1 MKNKMD
7 ATLIYDAKTGGET
20 VKIEG
25 SEAGAT
31 MGITMLAAAL
41 ALSTGRTAGEMA
53 KSLQNY
59 WVDHRGL
66 EIAMRKQKGEDAD
79 DIRKEVL
86 SGLMEELSGCMEELK
101 KRVMGDEETK

>member
-1 MKNKMD
+1 MNNKMD
-7 ATLIYDAKTGGET
+7 ATLVYEYENGKVMTR
-20 VKIEG
+20 VNG
-25 SEAGAT
+25 SEAGAA

-41 ALSTGRTAGEMA
+41 AVSTGRTAGEMA
-53 KSLQNY
+53 EKLQSY
-59 WVDHRGL
+59 WVDYRGL

-101 KRVMGDEETK
+101 KEGDGR

>member
-1 MKNKMD
+1 MENKMD
-7 ATLIYDAKTGGET
+7 TTLIYELKNGEVT

-25 SEAGAT
+25 SEEGIA

-41 ALSTGRTAGEMA
+41 AVSIGRTAGEMA
-53 KSLQNY
+53 EKLQSY

-66 EIAMRKQKGEDAD
+66 EIAMRKQKGEDTD

-86 SGLMEELSGCMEELK
+86 SGLMEELK
-101 KRVMGDEETK
+101 KKVMGDEETK